1 VKIAVAQIFYT
12 FIRQKRKKAMRKKA
26 IWRFHKSFMVLLVL
40 FLMGCAGNGG
50 PQISSDPMAPTTY
63 QLLAG
68 AGFKQIIP
76 MNSDQR
82 TQVLNLPQRQFFSVS
97 KGPKVYYVYAD
108 ASGCG
113 CLYVGNPEQY
123 RNFRSMLSQAQ
134 TAAEEYQAE
143 VDGWDWNT
151 WAPGWWGETG
161 YFD

>member
-1 VKIAVAQIFYT
+1 VKIAVTQIFYA
-12 FIRQKRKKAMRKKA
+12 FLRQKRKKAMRKKA

>member
-143 VDGWDWNT
+143 VDGWDWNI

>member
-1 VKIAVAQIFYT
+1 MI
-12 FIRQKRKKAMRKKA
+12 
-26 IWRFHKSFMVLLVL
+26 LLVL

-82 TQVLNLPQRQFFSVS
+82 TQMLNLPQRQFFSIS

-113 CLYVGNPEQY
+113 CLYVGSPEQY
-123 RNFRSMLSQAQ
+123 RHFQSMLSRAQ
-134 TAAEEYQAE
+134 TAAEEYQAA
-143 VDGWDWNT
+143 VDAWDWNT

-161 YFD
+161 YFE